1 MDIARTGTRQVL
13 KQKAIQMQVFLDKKG
28 ILISF
33 ITDMDK
39 HKIRAENLVKIY
51 GKRTVVNDLSM
62 EMQQGEVVGI
72 LGPNG
77 AGKTT
82 TFYMIIGLAKPNK
95 GKVFLDDKDIS
106 HKPMY
111 KRARLGLGYL
121 AQAPSIFSKLSVE
134 DNIMAILQTVN
145 INRKE
150 QKLRLQ
156 ESLEELNLTHVA
168 KQKAYTLSGGE
179 RRKLEIT
186 RALVT
191 KPTFIF
197 MDEPFA
203 GVDPIAVADIQDIIG
218 KLRDKDIGIMITDH
232 NVIETLK
239 IVNRAYI
246 IYNGKVMVS
255 GTSKELINDEKAR
268 ELYLGD
274 RFMQSPFELSL

>member
-1 MDIARTGTRQVL
+1 MET
-13 KQKAIQMQVFLDKKG
+13 
-28 ILISF
+28 
-33 ITDMDK
+33 
-39 HKIRAENLVKIY
+39 HKIRAQHLVKIY
-51 GKRTVVNDLSM
+51 GRRTVVNDLCMDMS
-62 EMQQGEVVGI
+62 QGEVVGI

-95 GKVFLDDKDIS
+95 GKVMLDDRDIT
-106 HKPMY
+106 HLPMY
-111 KRARLGLGYL
+111 RRARLGLGYL
-121 AQAPSIFSKLSVE
+121 AQAPSIFAKLSVQ
-134 DNIMAILQTVN
+134 DNILAILQTL
-145 INRKE
+145 KLPKAE
-150 QKLRLQ
+150 QKKRLA
-156 ESLEELNLTHVA
+156 EALEELGLTKLA

-191 KPTFIF
+191 NPAFIF

-218 KLRDKDIGIMITDH
+218 KLRDKNIGIMITDH

-246 IYNGKVMVS
+246 INEGKIIVS
-255 GTSKELINDEKAR
+255 GTSMELINDEKAKQV
-268 ELYLGD
+268 YLGD
-274 RFMQSPFELSL
+274 RFLSNPFDK

>member
-1 MDIARTGTRQVL
+1 M
-13 KQKAIQMQVFLDKKG
+13 
-28 ILISF
+28 
-33 ITDMDK
+33 
-39 HKIRAENLVKIY
+39 
-51 GKRTVVNDLSM
+51 VNDLSLDIK
-62 EMQQGEVVGI
+62 QGEVVGI

-95 GKVFLDDKDIS
+95 GKVMLDDKIIT
-106 HKPMY
+106 KLPMY

-121 AQAPSIFSKLSVE
+121 AQAPSIFAKLSVQ
-134 DNIMAILQTVN
+134 DNVLAILQTLKLS
-145 INRKE
+145 RSE
-150 QKLRLQ
+150 QKQR
-156 ESLEELNLTHVA
+156 LEEALAELGLTKLA

-191 KPTFIF
+191 SPSFIF

-203 GVDPIAVADIQDIIG
+203 GVDPIAVADIQDIIA
-218 KLRDKDIGIMITDH
+218 KLRDKNIGVMITDH

-246 IYNGKVMVS
+246 VFEGKVIVS
-255 GTSKELINDEKAR
+255 GSSKELINDEKAR
-268 ELYLGD
+268 QVYLGD
-274 RFMQSPFELSL
+274 RFLSNPFE

>member
-28 ILISF
+28 ILISL

-274 RFMQSPFELSL
+274 RFMQSPFELSI

>member
-1 MDIARTGTRQVL
+1 M
-13 KQKAIQMQVFLDKKG
+13 KQILNHMQVFLDKKG
-28 ILISF
+28 DLVRLI
-33 ITDMDK
+33 IDMDK
-39 HKIRAENLVKIY
+39 HKIRAQNLVKIY

-62 EMQQGEVVGI
+62 EMSQGEVVGI

-82 TFYMIIGLAKPNK
+82 TFYMIIGLTKPNK
-95 GKVFLDDKDIS
+95 GKIYFDETDIS
-106 HKPMY
+106 HKAMY

-121 AQAPSIFSKLSVE
+121 AQAPSIFAKLSVE
-134 DNIMAILQTVN
+134 DNIMAIMQTLK
-145 INRKE
+145 ISRKE
-150 QKLRLQ
+150 QKSRLV

-203 GVDPIAVADIQDIIG
+203 GVDPIAVSDIQDIIG
-218 KLRDKDIGIMITDH
+218 KLRAKDIGIMITDH

-246 IYNGKVMVS
+246 ICDGKIIFS
-255 GTSKELINDEKAR
+255 GTSVELINDEKVK
-268 ELYLGD
+268 EFYLGD
-274 RFMQSPFELSL
+274 HFMASPFEQRLKV

>member
-1 MDIARTGTRQVL
+1 M
-13 KQKAIQMQVFLDKKG
+13 
-28 ILISF
+28 
-33 ITDMDK
+33 

-62 EMQQGEVVGI
+62 EMNQGEVVGI

-95 GKVFLDDKDIS
+95 GKVFFDNTDIS

-121 AQAPSIFSKLSVE
+121 AQAPSIFAKLSVE
-134 DNIMAILQTVN
+134 DNIMAILQTLKLS
-145 INRKE
+145 RKE
-150 QKLRLQ
+150 QKIRLQ
-156 ESLEELNLTHVA
+156 ESLEELNLSHVA

-191 KPTFIF
+191 NPTFIF

-203 GVDPIAVADIQDIIG
+203 GVDPIAVSDIQDIIG
-218 KLRDKDIGIMITDH
+218 KLRNKNIGIMITDH
-232 NVIETLK
+232 NAIETLK

-246 IYNGKVMVS
+246 IYEGKIIVS
-255 GTSKELINDEKAR
+255 GTSRELINDEKVR
-268 ELYLGD
+268 EFYLGD
-274 RFMQSPFELSL
+274 RFMENSFEQRL

>member
-1 MDIARTGTRQVL
+1 MTDSRT
-13 KQKAIQMQVFLDKKG
+13 
-28 ILISF
+28 F
-33 ITDMDK
+33 ITIFTMEL
-39 HKIRAENLVKIY
+39 HKIRAQNLVKIY
-51 GKRTVVNDLSM
+51 GKRTVVNDLSL
-62 EMQQGEVVGI
+62 EINQGEVVGI

-95 GKVFLDDKDIS
+95 GKVFLDDHDIT
-106 HKPMY
+106 HKAMF
-111 KRARLGLGYL
+111 KRARMGMGYL
-121 AQAPSIFSKLSVE
+121 AQAPSIFAKLSVE
-134 DNIMAILQTVN
+134 DNVLAILETLK
-145 INRKE
+145 IPRK
-150 QKLRLQ
+150 QRPQ
-156 ESLEELNLTHVA
+156 ILEEALGELNLSKLA

-203 GVDPIAVADIQDIIG
+203 GVDPIAVSDIQDIID
-218 KLRDKDIGIMITDH
+218 KLREKQIGVMITDH

-246 IYNGKVMVS
+246 IYEGKIIVS
-255 GTSKELINDEKAR
+255 GVANELIHDEKAR
-268 ELYLGD
+268 QLYLGE
-274 RFMQSPFELSL
+274 RFSMSPFEQRL

>member
-1 MDIARTGTRQVL
+1 LTDSRT
-13 KQKAIQMQVFLDKKG
+13 
-28 ILISF
+28 F
-33 ITDMDK
+33 ITIFTMEL
-39 HKIRAENLVKIY
+39 HKIRAQNLVKIY
-51 GKRTVVNDLSM
+51 GKRTVVNDLSL
-62 EMQQGEVVGI
+62 EINQGEVVGI

-95 GKVFLDDKDIS
+95 GKVFLDDHDIT
-106 HKPMY
+106 HKAMF
-111 KRARLGLGYL
+111 KRARMGMGYL
-121 AQAPSIFSKLSVE
+121 AQAPSIFAKLSVE
-134 DNIMAILQTVN
+134 DNVLAILETLK
-145 INRKE
+145 IPRK
-150 QKLRLQ
+150 QRPQ
-156 ESLEELNLTHVA
+156 ILEEALGELNLSKLA

-203 GVDPIAVADIQDIIG
+203 GVDPIAVSDIQDIID
-218 KLRDKDIGIMITDH
+218 KLREKQIGVMITDH

-246 IYNGKVMVS
+246 IYEGKIIVS
-255 GTSKELINDEKAR
+255 GVANDLIHDEKAR
-268 ELYLGD
+268 QLYLGE
-274 RFMQSPFELSL
+274 RFSMSPFEQRL

>member
-1 MDIARTGTRQVL
+1 
-13 KQKAIQMQVFLDKKG
+13 
-28 ILISF
+28 
-33 ITDMDK
+33 MDK
-39 HKIRAENLVKIY
+39 HKIRAQNLVKIY

-62 EMQQGEVVGI
+62 EIGQGEVVGI

-82 TFYMIIGLAKPNK
+82 TFYMIIGLTKPNR
-95 GKVFLDDKDIS
+95 GKVFFDETDIS
-106 HKPMY
+106 HKAMY

-121 AQAPSIFSKLSVE
+121 AQAPSVFSKLSVE
-134 DNIMAILQTVN
+134 DNVLAILQTLK
-145 INRKE
+145 IGRKE
-150 QKLRLQ
+150 QKQRLKD
-156 ESLEELNLTHVA
+156 SLEELNLAHLA

-191 KPTFIF
+191 SPTFIF

-203 GVDPIAVADIQDIIG
+203 GVDPIAVADIQDIIA
-218 KLRDKDIGIMITDH
+218 KLRDKNIGIMITDH

-246 IYNGKVMVS
+246 IYQGQVIVS
-255 GTSKELINDEKAR
+255 GSSLELINDEKAK

-274 RFMQSPFELSL
+274 RFLDSPFEQKL

>member
-1 MDIARTGTRQVL
+1 MTKTTVIFTL
-13 KQKAIQMQVFLDKKG
+13 SPMEL
-28 ILISF
+28 
-33 ITDMDK
+33 
-39 HKIRAENLVKIY
+39 HKIRAQNLVKIY

-62 EMQQGEVVGI
+62 EINQGEVVGI

-106 HKPMY
+106 KKPMY
-111 KRARLGLGYL
+111 KRARMGMGYL
-121 AQAPSIFSKLSVE
+121 AQAPSIFAKLSVE
-134 DNIMAILQTVN
+134 DNVLAILETLK
-145 INRKE
+145 IPRRE
-150 QKLRLQ
+150 QKKRL
-156 ESLEELNLTHVA
+156 EEALSELNLAYLA

-191 KPTFIF
+191 NPTFIF

-203 GVDPIAVADIQDIIG
+203 GVDPIAVSEIQDIIG
-218 KLRDKDIGIMITDH
+218 KLRDKNIGIMITDH

-246 IYNGKVMVS
+246 IYEGKIIVS
-255 GTSKELINDEKAR
+255 GTSLELINDEKAKQV
-268 ELYLGD
+268 YLGE
-274 RFMQSPFELSL
+274 RFTMSPFEQRI

>member
-1 MDIARTGTRQVL
+1 MTESRT
-13 KQKAIQMQVFLDKKG
+13 
-28 ILISF
+28 F
-33 ITDMDK
+33 ITIFTMEL
-39 HKIRAENLVKIY
+39 HKIRAQNLVKIY
-51 GKRTVVNDLSM
+51 GKRTVVNDLSL
-62 EMQQGEVVGI
+62 EINQGEVVGI

-95 GKVFLDDKDIS
+95 GKVFIDDHDIT
-106 HKPMY
+106 HKAMF
-111 KRARLGLGYL
+111 KRARMGMGYL
-121 AQAPSIFSKLSVE
+121 AQAPSIFAKLSVE
-134 DNIMAILQTVN
+134 DNVLAILETLK
-145 INRKE
+145 IPRK
-150 QKLRLQ
+150 QRPQ
-156 ESLEELNLTHVA
+156 ILEEALGELNLSKLA

-203 GVDPIAVADIQDIIG
+203 GVDPIAVSDIQDIID
-218 KLRDKDIGIMITDH
+218 KLREKQIGVMITDH

-246 IYNGKVMVS
+246 IYEGKIIVS
-255 GTSKELINDEKAR
+255 GVANELIHDEKAR
-268 ELYLGD
+268 QLYLGE
-274 RFMQSPFELSL
+274 RFSMSPFEQRL

>member
-1 MDIARTGTRQVL
+1 
-13 KQKAIQMQVFLDKKG
+13 MQVFLDKKAA
-28 ILISF
+28 LIRLRNM
-33 ITDMDK
+33 MDK
-39 HKIRAENLVKIY
+39 HKIRAQNLVKIY
-51 GKRTVVNDLSM
+51 GRRTVVNDLSM
-62 EMQQGEVVGI
+62 EMTQGEVVGI

-82 TFYMIIGLAKPNK
+82 TFYMIIGLAKPNA
-95 GKVFLDDKDIS
+95 GKVFLNDTDIS

-111 KRARLGLGYL
+111 KRARMGIGYL
-121 AQAPSIFSKLSVE
+121 AQAPSIFSKLSVQ
-134 DNIMAILQTVN
+134 DNVLAILQTLKLP
-145 INRKE
+145 RRE
-150 QKLRLQ
+150 QKQRLQ
-156 ESLEELNLTHVA
+156 EALEELNLTHLA

-191 KPTFIF
+191 NPTFIF

-203 GVDPIAVADIQDIIG
+203 GVDPIAVADIQDIIA
-218 KLRDKDIGIMITDH
+218 KLRDKGIGVMITDH

-246 IYNGKVMVS
+246 IYQGKIIVAGSSM
-255 GTSKELINDEKAR
+255 ELINDEKAK

-274 RFMQSPFELSL
+274 RFLVSPFESSG

>member
-1 MDIARTGTRQVL
+1 
-13 KQKAIQMQVFLDKKG
+13 
-28 ILISF
+28 
-33 ITDMDK
+33 
-39 HKIRAENLVKIY
+39 LVKIY
-51 GKRTVVNDLSM
+51 GRRTVVNDLCMDMS
-62 EMQQGEVVGI
+62 QGEVVGI

-95 GKVFLDDKDIS
+95 GKVMLDDRDIT
-106 HKPMY
+106 HLPMY
-111 KRARLGLGYL
+111 RRARLGLGYL
-121 AQAPSIFSKLSVE
+121 AQAPSIFAKLSVQ
-134 DNIMAILQTVN
+134 DNILAILQTL
-145 INRKE
+145 KLPKAE
-150 QKLRLQ
+150 QKKRLA
-156 ESLEELNLTHVA
+156 EALEELGLTKLA

-191 KPTFIF
+191 NPAFIF

-218 KLRDKDIGIMITDH
+218 KLRDKNIGIMITDH

-246 IYNGKVMVS
+246 IYEGKIIVS
-255 GTSKELINDEKAR
+255 GTSMELINDEKAKQV
-268 ELYLGD
+268 YLGD
-274 RFMQSPFELSL
+274 RFLSNPFDK

>member
-1 MDIARTGTRQVL
+1 
-13 KQKAIQMQVFLDKKG
+13 MQVFLDKITG
-28 ILISF
+28 FIRLI
-33 ITDMDK
+33 IDMDK
-39 HKIRAENLVKIY
+39 HKIRAQNLVKIY

-62 EMQQGEVVGI
+62 EMSQGEVVGI

-82 TFYMIIGLAKPNK
+82 TFYMIIGLTKPNK
-95 GKVFLDDKDIS
+95 GKVFFNDTNIS

-121 AQAPSIFSKLSVE
+121 AQAPSIFAKLSVE
-134 DNIMAILQTVN
+134 DNIMAIMQTLK
-145 INRKE
+145 ISRKE
-150 QKLRLQ
+150 QKIRLE
-156 ESLEELNLTHVA
+156 ESLEELGLTMLA

-203 GVDPIAVADIQDIIG
+203 GVDPIAVSDIQDIIG

-246 IYNGKVMVS
+246 IYQGKVIVA
-255 GTSKELINDEKAR
+255 GTSKELINDDKAK
-268 ELYLGD
+268 ELYLGN
-274 RFMQSPFELSL
+274 RFMVNPFEQTI

>member
-1 MDIARTGTRQVL
+1 ME
-13 KQKAIQMQVFLDKKG
+13 M
-28 ILISF
+28 
-33 ITDMDK
+33 
-39 HKIRAENLVKIY
+39 HKIQAKNLVKIY
-51 GKRTVVNDLSM
+51 GRRTVVNDLSM
-62 EMQQGEVVGI
+62 EINQGEVVGI

-95 GKVFLDDKDIS
+95 GRVLLNDREITRL
-106 HKPMY
+106 PMF

-121 AQAPSIFSKLSVE
+121 AQAPSIFAKLSVE
-134 DNIMAILQTVN
+134 DNVLAILQTLKLP
-145 INRKE
+145 RAD
-150 QKLRLQ
+150 QKRR
-156 ESLEELNLTHVA
+156 LEEALGELGLSKLS

-191 KPTFIF
+191 NPSFIF

-203 GVDPIAVADIQDIIG
+203 GVDPIAVADIQDIIA
-218 KLRDKDIGIMITDH
+218 KLRDKDIGVMITDH

-246 IYNGKVMVS
+246 IYEGKIIVS
-255 GTSKELINDEKAR
+255 GSSKELINDEKAR
-268 ELYLGD
+268 QLYLGE
-274 RFMQSPFELSL
+274 RFMSNPFDNM

>member
-1 MDIARTGTRQVL
+1 MTESRT
-13 KQKAIQMQVFLDKKG
+13 
-28 ILISF
+28 F
-33 ITDMDK
+33 ITIFTMEL
-39 HKIRAENLVKIY
+39 HKIRAQNLVKIY
-51 GKRTVVNDLSM
+51 GKRTVVNDLSL
-62 EMQQGEVVGI
+62 EINQGEVVGI

-95 GKVFLDDKDIS
+95 GKVFLDDHDIT
-106 HKPMY
+106 HKAMF
-111 KRARLGLGYL
+111 KRARMGMGYL
-121 AQAPSIFSKLSVE
+121 AQAPSIFAKLSVE
-134 DNIMAILQTVN
+134 DNVLAILETLK
-145 INRKE
+145 IPRK
-150 QKLRLQ
+150 QRPQ
-156 ESLEELNLTHVA
+156 ILEEALAELNLSKLA

-203 GVDPIAVADIQDIIG
+203 GVDPIAVSDIQDIID
-218 KLRDKDIGIMITDH
+218 KLREKQIGVMITDH

-246 IYNGKVMVS
+246 IYEGKIIVS
-255 GTSKELINDEKAR
+255 GVANELIHDEKAR
-268 ELYLGD
+268 QLYLGE
-274 RFMQSPFELSL
+274 RFSMSPFEQRL

>member
-1 MDIARTGTRQVL
+1 MEMRKI
-13 KQKAIQMQVFLDKKG
+13 KAQ
-28 ILISF
+28 
-33 ITDMDK
+33 
-39 HKIRAENLVKIY
+39 NLVKIY
-51 GKRTVVNDLSM
+51 GKRTVVNDLCL
-62 EMQQGEVVGI
+62 EINQGEVVGI

-95 GKVFLDDKDIS
+95 GKVYLDDTDIT
-106 HKPMY
+106 HKAMY
-111 KRARLGLGYL
+111 KRARMGMGYL
-121 AQAPSIFSKLSVE
+121 AQAPSIFAKLSVE
-134 DNIMAILQTVN
+134 DNVMAILETLG
-145 INRKE
+145 IPRKE
-150 QKLRLQ
+150 RKVQL
-156 ESLEELNLTHVA
+156 EEALEELGLSKLA

-203 GVDPIAVADIQDIIG
+203 GVDPIAVADIQDIIV
-218 KLRDKDIGIMITDH
+218 KLREKQIGVMITDH

-246 IYNGKVMVS
+246 IYEGKIIVS
-255 GTSKELINDEKAR
+255 GASKDLINDDQAR
-268 ELYLGD
+268 QLYLGE
-274 RFMQSPFELSL
+274 RFSMNPFE